1 MGIVAVDI
9 PVPAKGIPPYE
20 GCTDCRTTPQLILLG
35 IILLVVLVPIFLAWR
50 RADEDRNGVSKRRN
64 RRGRR

>member
-1 MGIVAVDI
+1 MGMLGLDI
-9 PVPAKGIPPYE
+9 PQPAHPIPRYE
-20 GCTDCRTTPQLILLG
+20 GCTDCRTTPQLIMLG
-35 IILLVVLVPIFLAWR
+35 IILLVVLVPIFLAWK